1 MENPIPYSS
10 IEDVHI
16 ISRWDAGQKFCIRI
30 TVPDGS
36 LLIQVG
42 QMLNLRVRIF
52 GLMLSITFGWG
63 EFWGICH

>member
-1 MENPIPYSS
+1 MMENPIPYSS

-42 QMLNLRVRIF
+42 QMLNIHVRIV
-52 GLMLSITFGWG
+52 GLMLSMTVEWG
-63 EFWGICH
+63 EF